1 MSDVAR
7 INTTQNVVID
17 YEVASSGERILA
29 RLLDLAFFAAYTVLM
44 YVIFGKLL
52 STFSGS
58 LQTEIGTA
66 IFLLIPIPVIT
77 YTLWCETLFNGRS
90 FGKMILGLKVVKTD
104 GTPAGLGDFAFRWIT
119 RLLEGETGIF
129 TALALPVALIS
140 NKSQRIGDMIA
151 GTIVIRTKVR
161 NSIRSTILAQIN
173 PTYKVVFPQVAVLS
187 DRDMNIIRNVMQQA
201 YSTANFALMENLAT
215 KVKQT
220 MNVNPDPRQLPSPQ
234 FLNIVLADYAH
245 YAFEGH

>member
-1 MSDVAR
+1 MSDIAR

-17 YEVASSGERILA
+17 YEVASSGERVLA

-119 RLLEGETGIF
+119 RILEGETGIF

-201 YSTANFALMENLAT
+201 YSTANFALMENLAA

>member
-1 MSDVAR
+1 LSDVAR

>member
-1 MSDVAR
+1 MSDTAR
-7 INTTQNVVID
+7 INTTQNVVIT
-17 YEVASSGERILA
+17 YEVASAGERVLA
-29 RLLDLAFFAAYTVLM
+29 RLLDLVLFIAYLILI
-44 YVIFGKLL
+44 YLIFGKII
-52 STFSGS
+52 SSFSYET
-58 LQTEIGTA
+58 QEQVGTA
-66 IFLLIPIPVIT
+66 IYLLLPIPVIT
-77 YTLWCETLFNGRS
+77 YTLWCESIFNGRT
-90 FGKMILGLKVVKTD
+90 FGKMIMGLKVVKTD

-129 TALALPVALIS
+129 TSLALPVALIS
-140 NKSQRIGDMIA
+140 GKSQRIGDMIA

-173 PTYKVVFPQVAVLS
+173 PSYKVVFPQVAVLT
-187 DRDMNIIRNVMQQA
+187 DKDMNIIRNVMQQA
-201 YSTANFALMENLAT
+201 YSTANFSLMETLAA

-245 YAFEGH
+245 YAFEGR

>member
-1 MSDVAR
+1 MSDTAR
-7 INTTQNVVID
+7 INTTQNVIIN
-17 YEVASSGERILA
+17 YEVASAGERILA
-29 RLLDLAFFAAYTVLM
+29 RLLDLVMFVAYFVLIYLLAGQIITAFSWKT
-44 YVIFGKLL
+44 
-52 STFSGS
+52 
-58 LQTEIGTA
+58 QQEIGPL
-66 IFLLIPIPVIT
+66 IYMLLPLPVIT
-77 YTLWCETLFNGRS
+77 YTLWCESIFNGRS
-90 FGKMILGLKVVKTD
+90 FGKMVLGLKVVKVD

-119 RLLEGETGIF
+119 RILEGETGIF
-129 TALALPVALIS
+129 TSLALPVALIS

-173 PTYKVVFPQVAVLS
+173 PSYRVVFPQVAVLT
-187 DRDMNIIRNVMQQA
+187 DKDMNIIRNIMQQS
-201 YSTANFALMENLAT
+201 YSTANFALMETLAA

>member
-1 MSDVAR
+1 
-7 INTTQNVVID
+7 
-17 YEVASSGERILA
+17 
-29 RLLDLAFFAAYTVLM
+29 M

-66 IFLLIPIPVIT
+66 IFLLIPVPVIT

-234 FLNIVLADYAH
+234 CFRQALPTRDR
-245 YAFEGH
+245 AFPRPHPSLGPSGS

>member
-1 MSDVAR
+1 VSDIAR

-17 YEVASSGERILA
+17 YEVASSGERVLA

-119 RLLEGETGIF
+119 RILEGETGIF

-201 YSTANFALMENLAT
+201 YSTANFALMENLAA

>member
-1 MSDVAR
+1 MSDTAR
-7 INTTQNVVID
+7 INTTQNVVIT
-17 YEVASSGERILA
+17 YEVASAGERVLA
-29 RLLDLAFFAAYTVLM
+29 RLLDLVLFIAYLILI
-44 YVIFGKLL
+44 YLIFGKII
-52 STFSGS
+52 SSFSYET
-58 LQTEIGTA
+58 QEQVGTA
-66 IFLLIPIPVIT
+66 IYLLLPIPVIT
-77 YTLWCETLFNGRS
+77 YTLWCESIFNGRT
-90 FGKMILGLKVVKTD
+90 FGKMIMGLKVVKTD

-129 TALALPVALIS
+129 TSLALPVALIS
-140 NKSQRIGDMIA
+140 GKSQRIGDMIA

-173 PTYKVVFPQVAVLS
+173 PSYKVVFPQVAVLT
-187 DRDMNIIRNVMQQA
+187 DKDMNIIRNVMQQA
-201 YSTANFALMENLAT
+201 YSTANFPLMETLAA

-245 YAFEGH
+245 YAFEGR